1 MVKYYNPKGFVKRG
15 TREPLSYSD
24 KNVDLPVAEKNHNI
38 NWPVLGIIVDVNFA
52 DSERN
57 KSRQALASRDEELN
71 RTLSAEGLIKSLT
84 SGSRTKG
91 TQIECDV
98 RVVDGLSRGNADQP
112 ILLGVPICN
121 TFGGVEDYGMIIPR
135 ARRNTTN
142 TGETGKGD
150 GDYCLVQFIGG
161 RYGSP
166 IITHIFPHP
175 LNSHDPQRV
184 IDGKS
189 AYFKYNGV
197 QLFIDGK
204 GNLTLD
210 ARDANQAVSVDP
222 NSGVVNR
229 RPTLGTDGKITVAT
243 KNDVM
248 IAAGTPGMPGQE
260 VALPNG
266 KATVT
271 ASKSVN
277 IHSTKDNVNVQET
290 YGNMR
295 RAARQYDSVVVDGGE
310 LFEHLLALRT
320 THLFLY
326 KNLQT
331 LADNFEAA
339 TSGIDDLLSAVESIT
354 TAVESVTEAV
364 DKLAPDGFSVPSI
377 PPLPAPDPFARGKCS
392 MALSMMAAVLE
403 EFHKREVPSSGT
415 GRITGGSGVCFIG
428 NGKKTFPFDDV
439 DNLAELQAE
448 CLAEAAANA
457 AANIAETNA
466 SFALAQEL
474 IDERDDVEDLIK
486 DLDPITK
493 AQIRVAYNTLVGLVA
508 QGNDYADLVNDVL
521 SGDLGAIQE
530 LADLVGVTDAASSA
544 SSDVADFVSEVA
556 GLSDSDEADE
566 KAGSFGDLYSKY
578 LECLND
584 KVNED

>member
-38 NWPVLGIIVDVNFA
+38 NWPVLGIIVDVKFA

-71 RTLSAEGLIKSLT
+71 RTLSAEGLIKSLS

-121 TFGGVEDYGMIIPR
+121 TFGGVEDYGMVIPR

-197 QLFIDGK
+197 QLFIDSK

-260 VALPNG
+260 AALPNG

-339 TSGIDDLLSAVESIT
+339 TSGIDDLLSAVGSIT
-354 TAVESVTEAV
+354 SAIETIVPEGVE
-364 DKLAPDGFSVPSI
+364 LPS
-377 PPLPAPDPFARGKCS
+377 LPAPDPLARGKCS

-403 EFHKREVPSSGT
+403 QFHTREVPSSGT

-457 AANIAETNA
+457 AANIVATNA

-474 IDERDDVEDLIK
+474 IDAREEVESLIGG
-486 DLDPITK
+486 LDPITQ

-508 QGNDYADLVNDVL
+508 QGNDYADLVSGVL

-530 LADLVGVTDAASSA
+530 LADLVGVTDAVSSA

-584 KVNED
+584 KVNEDS

>member
-121 TFGGVEDYGMIIPR
+121 TFGGVEDYGMVIPR

-260 VALPNG
+260 AALPNG

-320 THLFLY
+320 THLFLH
-326 KNLQT
+326 KNLKT
-331 LADNFEAA
+331 VADNFEASV
-339 TSGIDDLLSAVESIT
+339 SGIDDLLSAVT
-354 TAVESVTEAV
+354 TLTDSVKTLNVPVPELPV
-364 DKLAPDGFSVPSI
+364 PDFM
-377 PPLPAPDPFARGKCS
+377 ARASCS
-392 MALSMMAAVLE
+392 MAFSMMSAVLE

-466 SFALAQEL
+466 SFALAQAL
-474 IDERDDVEDLIK
+474 IDARKNVEKAIST
-486 DLDPITK
+486 LDPITQ

-508 QGNDYADLVNDVL
+508 QGNDYVDLVNDL
-521 SGDLGAIQE
+521 TSGDTDAILE
-530 LADLVGVTDAASSA
+530 VVTDLADLVGVTDAVSSA